1 MSLFRIAALTAS
13 TFRVTARAAWRM
25 RGLPDGP
32 ERWRAAAEWQRRGA
46 REALAASGI
55 EVRQVGDL
63 PDRPALLVANHS
75 SLLDGWVL
83 AAVLPFAIVG
93 KAEVMG
99 WPGVGFVA
107 RTYGLVAVDRER
119 RRATDGFVERVQ
131 ARIAAGVSVLVFAE
145 GTTSEGAVLLPFKT
159 GAFEAVAGTGV
170 PVVPVFQ
177 SIEETASGPVTGR
190 RAFAWVNEPL
200 VRVLRRLYR
209 QRPRVA
215 VVRVGAPL
223 PSEGETRKTLAV
235 TTRAAVAVLDPL
247 GVSG

>member
-1 MSLFRIAALTAS
+1 MSLFRIAALAS
-13 TFRVTARAAWRM
+13 TTFRVTARAARRM
-25 RGLPDGP
+25 RGVAEGP
-32 ERWRAAAEWQRRGA
+32 ERWRAAAEWQRKGA

-55 EVRQVGDL
+55 EVRQVGEL
-63 PDRPALLVANHS
+63 PGRAALLVANHS

-119 RRATDGFVERVQ
+119 RTATDGFVERVQ

-145 GTTSEGAVLLPFKT
+145 GTTSVGAALLPFKT

-177 SIEETASGPVTGR
+177 SVEATASGAVTDR
-190 RAFAWVNEPL
+190 RVFAWVNEPL
-200 VRVLRRLYR
+200 GRVLRRVYR

-215 VVRVGAPL
+215 VVRVGAPIE
-223 PSEGETRKTLAV
+223 SEGETRKTLAAK
-235 TTRAAVAVLDPL
+235 TRAAVAALDPL